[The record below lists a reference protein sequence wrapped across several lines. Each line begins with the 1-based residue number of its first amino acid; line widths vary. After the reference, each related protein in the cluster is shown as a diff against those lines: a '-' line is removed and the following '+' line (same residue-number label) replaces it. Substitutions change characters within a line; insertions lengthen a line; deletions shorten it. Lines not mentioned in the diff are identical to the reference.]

1 MLNKYEKSIEWLFK
15 QFPSFQNLGA
25 EAYKPGLSNVISLLK
40 SFDNPQDK
48 LQFIHIAGTNGKGS
62 TASFTASILRELG
75 EKVGLF
81 TSPHIF
87 DFRERIRVNGKKIE
101 EEEVISFCTK
111 IKALKLDF
119 EPSFFEI
126 TFVLSLVHFQAKNCS
141 ICVIETGLG
150 GRLDATN
157 CILPKISV
165 ITNIGMDHMKFL
177 GNTLKEIALEKAGII
192 KENTTVVIGK
202 TQNEIK
208 ELFTDI
214 AKEKK
219 AKIFFADENKN
230 NTIELY
236 PAYQIENLQTALKTL
251 ELLSYSISQK
261 IIQKSIC
268 NLQKNTGLFARMTH
282 INRNPTIILDVSH
295 NEDGIKATLNALI
308 INPKGKLVVL
318 LGSSNDKDINLHLN
332 LFPENTTIYLCTFN
346 NERSRKFE
354 EYQNLKTQNSKIKEV
369 FTNINLALTKLKKLL
384 SKEDTLLVIGSFFL
398 IADYQADDNPS

>member
-1 MLNKYEKSIEWLFK
+1 LLNKYEKSIEWLFK

-40 SFDNPQDK
+40 SFDNPQGK

-62 TASFTASILRELG
+62 TASFTASILTELK

-87 DFRERIRVNGKKIE
+87 DFRERIRVNGKKITE
-101 EEEVISFCTK
+101 AEVISFCTK

-126 TFVLSLVHFQAKNCS
+126 TFVLSLVHFHAKNCS

-157 CILPKISV
+157 CILPKISI

-208 ELFTDI
+208 ELFTAI

-219 AKIFFADENKN
+219 AKIFFADESKTK
-230 NTIELY
+230 TIELY
-236 PAYQIENLQTALKTL
+236 PSYQIENLQTALITL

-261 IIQKSIC
+261 IIQRSIDK
-268 NLQKNTGLFARMTH
+268 LQENTGLFARMTH
-282 INRNPTIILDVSH
+282 INRNPSIILDVSH

-318 LGSSNDKDINLHLN
+318 LGCSNDKDINLHLN
-332 LFPENTTIYLCTFN
+332 LFPKNATIYLCAFN

-354 EYQNLKTQNSKIKEV
+354 EYQILKTQNPKIKEV
-369 FTNINLALTKLKKLL
+369 FADINLTIIKLKKLL
-384 SKEDTLLVIGSFFL
+384 SKEDTLLIIGSFFL
-398 IADYQADDNPS
+398 IADYEADNNPS

>member
-62 TASFTASILRELG
+62 TASYTASILTELG

-87 DFRERIRVNGKKIE
+87 DFRERIRVNGKKITE
-101 EEEVISFCTK
+101 AEVISFCTK
-111 IKALKLDF
+111 IKTLKLDF

-157 CILPKISV
+157 CILPKISI

-219 AKIFFADENKN
+219 AKIFFADENKK

-251 ELLSYSISQK
+251 ELLSYSITQK

-268 NLQKNTGLFARMTH
+268 NLQKNTGHFARMTH

-398 IADYQADDNPS
+398 IADYEADNNPS

>member
-1 MLNKYEKSIEWLFK
+1 MLNKYEKTIEWLFK

-62 TASFTASILRELG
+62 TASYTASILTELG
-75 EKVGLF
+75 VKVGLF

-87 DFRERIRVNGKKIE
+87 DFRERIRVNGKKITE
-101 EEEVISFCTK
+101 AEVISFCTK
-111 IKALKLDF
+111 IKTLKLDF

-157 CILPKISV
+157 CILPKISI

-177 GNTLKEIALEKAGII
+177 GNTLKEIAIEKAGII
-192 KENTTVVIGK
+192 KKNRPVVIGK

-208 ELFTDI
+208 EIFV
-214 AKEKK
+214 EKAIEK
-219 AKIFFADENKN
+219 NSQITFADETNFSK
-230 NTIELY
+230 IVLF
-236 PAYQIENLQTALKTL
+236 PSYQKENLRTALKTL

-261 IIQKSIC
+261 IIQKSID
-268 NLQKNTGLFARMTH
+268 NLQKNTGLFARMTS
-282 INRNPTIILDVSH
+282 INSNPTIILDVSH
-295 NEDGIKATLNALI
+295 NEDGIKATLKELNL
-308 INPKGKLVVL
+308 NPIGKLSVL
-318 LGSSNDKDINLHLN
+318 IGSSNDKDINLHLN
-332 LFPENTTIYLCTFN
+332 LFPNKANIYLCAFN
-346 NERSRKFE
+346 NERSRKLE
-354 EYQNLKTQNSKIKEV
+354 EYKMLKSQNPKIKEV
-369 FTNINLALTKLKKLL
+369 FEDVNLAIRKLKGRL

-398 IADYQADDNPS
+398 VADYLPEGTSS

>member
-1 MLNKYEKSIEWLFK
+1 LLNKYEKSIEWLFK

-25 EAYKPGLSNVISLLK
+25 EAYKPGLSNVISLLN

-62 TASFTASILRELG
+62 TASFTASILTELG
-75 EKVGLF
+75 VKVGLF

-101 EEEVISFCTK
+101 EEEVISFCSK

-157 CILPKISV
+157 CILPKISI

-177 GNTLKEIALEKAGII
+177 GNTLKEIAIEKAGII

-208 ELFTDI
+208 KLFTDI

-219 AKIFFADENKN
+219 AKIFFADENKK

-251 ELLSYSISQK
+251 ELLSYSISQE

-268 NLQKNTGLFARMTH
+268 NLQKNTGHFARMTH

-346 NERSRKFE
+346 NERSRNFE
-354 EYQNLKTQNSKIKEV
+354 EYQILKTQNPKIKEV
-369 FTNINLALTKLKKLL
+369 FEDINLAITKLKKLL

-398 IADYQADDNPS
+398 IADYQADNNPS

>member
-25 EAYKPGLSNVISLLK
+25 VAYKPGLSNVISLLK

-62 TASFTASILRELG
+62 TASYTASILTELG

-101 EEEVISFCTK
+101 EEEVISFCSK

-157 CILPKISV
+157 CILPKISI

-214 AKEKK
+214 AKEKNSQ
-219 AKIFFADENKN
+219 ITFADES
-230 NTIELY
+230 TSRTLELY
-236 PAYQIENLQTALKTL
+236 PSYQIENLQTALKTL

-261 IIQKSIC
+261 IIQKSIDKL
-268 NLQKNTGLFARMTH
+268 NENTGLFARMTH

-295 NEDGIKATLNALI
+295 NEDGIKATLKALNM
-308 INPKGKLVVL
+308 NPKGKLVVL

>member
-25 EAYKPGLSNVISLLK
+25 VAYKPGLSNVISLLK

-62 TASFTASILRELG
+62 TASFTASILTELK

-87 DFRERIRVNGKKIE
+87 DFRERIRVNGKKITE
-101 EEEVISFCTK
+101 AEVISFCTK
-111 IKALKLDF
+111 IKTLKLDF

-177 GNTLKEIALEKAGII
+177 GNTLKEIAIEKAGII
-192 KENTTVVIGK
+192 KENRPLVIGK
-202 TQNEIK
+202 TQHELK
-208 ELFTDI
+208 EFFTDI

-236 PAYQIENLQTALKTL
+236 PAYQIENLQTALKTF
-251 ELLSYSISQK
+251 ELLSYSISQE
-261 IIQKSIC
+261 IIQKSSD
-268 NLQKNTGLFARMTH
+268 NLLKNTGLFARMTH

-308 INPKGKLVVL
+308 INPKGKLLVL
-318 LGSSNDKDINLHLN
+318 LGCSNDKDINLHLN
-332 LFPENTTIYLCTFN
+332 LFPENTAIYLCAFN

-354 EYQNLKTQNSKIKEV
+354 EYQILKIQNPKIKEV
-369 FTNINLALTKLKKLL
+369 FADINLAITKLKKLL

-398 IADYQADDNPS
+398 IADYEADDNPS

>member
-1 MLNKYEKSIEWLFK
+1 LLNKYKKSIEWLFK

-25 EAYKPGLSNVISLLK
+25 EAYKPGLSNVIALLK

-62 TASFTASILRELG
+62 TASFTASILTELK

-87 DFRERIRVNGKKIE
+87 DFRERIRVNGKKIAE
-101 EEEVISFCTK
+101 AEVISFCTK

-157 CILPKISV
+157 CILPKISI

-177 GNTLKEIALEKAGII
+177 GNTIKEIALEKAGII

-230 NTIELY
+230 NN
-236 PAYQIENLQTALKTL
+236 QIENLQTALKTL
-251 ELLSYSISQK
+251 ELFSYSISQE
-261 IIQKSIC
+261 IIQKSIY

-282 INRNPTIILDVSH
+282 INRNPDIILDVSH
-295 NEDGIKATLNALI
+295 NEDGIKATLKALI
-308 INPKGKLVVL
+308 INPKGKLLVL
-318 LGSSNDKDINLHLN
+318 LGCSNDKDINLHLN
-332 LFPENTTIYLCTFN
+332 LFPDKANIYLCAFN

-354 EYQNLKTQNSKIKEV
+354 EYQILKTQNPKIKEV
-369 FTNINLALTKLKKLL
+369 FADINLAITKLKKLL

-398 IADYQADDNPS
+398 IADYEADNNPS

>member
-1 MLNKYEKSIEWLFK
+1 LLNKYEKTIEWLFK

-25 EAYKPGLSNVISLLK
+25 EAYKPGLSNVISLLN

-62 TASFTASILRELG
+62 TASYTASILTELG
-75 EKVGLF
+75 VKVGLF

-87 DFRERIRVNGKKIE
+87 DFRERIRVNGKKITE
-101 EEEVISFCTK
+101 AEVISFCTK

-126 TFVLSLVHFQAKNCS
+126 TFVLSLVHFQTNNCS

-214 AKEKK
+214 AKANES
-219 AKIFFADENKN
+219 
-230 NTIELY
+230 TIRTPELY
-236 PAYQIENLQTALKTL
+236 PSYQIENLQTALKTL

-261 IIQKSIC
+261 IIQKSIDK
-268 NLQKNTGLFARMTH
+268 LQENTGLFARMTH
-282 INRNPTIILDVSH
+282 INRNPAIILDVSH
-295 NEDGIKATLNALI
+295 NEDGIKATLNTLI
-308 INPKGKLVVL
+308 KNQKGKLLVL
-318 LGSSNDKDINLHLN
+318 LGCSNEKDINLHLN
-332 LFPENTTIYLCTFN
+332 LFPEDTTIYLCAFS

-354 EYQNLKTQNSKIKEV
+354 EYQILKNQNPKIKEV
-369 FTNINLALTKLKKLL
+369 FEDVNLAIRKLKERL

-398 IADYQADDNPS
+398 IADYLPEGTSS